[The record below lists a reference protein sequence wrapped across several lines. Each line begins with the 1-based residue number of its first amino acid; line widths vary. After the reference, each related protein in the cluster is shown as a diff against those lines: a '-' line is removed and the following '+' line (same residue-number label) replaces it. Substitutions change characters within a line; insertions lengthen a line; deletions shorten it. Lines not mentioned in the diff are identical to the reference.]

1 MFNDAASAKAGRLID
16 RNPFANPGLRK
27 GAGNRHRQPPPEEQM
42 WSLLGHARRL
52 TPPSFADWLEVG
64 CFTAMRP
71 GELDALSLR
80 QIDFQAE
87 VSDVDVQWNVKT
99 ASFTEPKY
107 GPYTIAPVEH
117 ARSRLLTIPR
127 TNDFVVTTV
136 RGTHYTPSS
145 RNHHWN
151 RVRVAA
157 GLERMT
163 LDLATRH
170 YFGYYALN
178 ILELEPSVIAVQLGH
193 RDGGRLVEQL
203 YGHRDKRKSLAKIR
217 HAFATTAQVRRLRGE
232 RG

>member
-1 MFNDAASAKAGRLID
+1 V
-16 RNPFANPGLRK
+16 
-27 GAGNRHRQPPPEEQM
+27 
-42 WSLLGHARRL
+42 W
-52 TPPSFADWLEVG
+52 
-64 CFTAMRP
+64 
-71 GELDALSLR
+71 R
-80 QIDFQAE
+80 QIDFEGE
-87 VSDVDVQWNVKT
+87 VIEVDVQWNVRT

-107 GPYTIAPVEH
+107 GPYTIALVEH
-117 ARSRLLTIPR
+117 ARKHLLTIPR
-127 TNDFVVTTV
+127 TGGFVFTTL

-157 GLERMT
+157 GLDRMT
-163 LDLATRH
+163 LYLATRH

-217 HAFATTAQVRRLRGE
+217 HAFATTAQVRPLRGE
-232 RG
+232 RD